1 MGLDSEK
8 EYRQCR
14 CCENI
19 YDLEDLVEKG
29 FTQEEIEH
37 AYRAGD
43 YIQGQKPIRKEMSKF
58 IQVKEFK
65 SSGQRNVKILKAFL
79 RFLNEQLDRQ
89 AQKKPVQ
96 PRWIINYVYICLN
109 DKEFTIKELIWVA
122 EVNSYFVFLI
132 LFQNNILSVS

>member
-1 MGLDSEK
+1 
-8 EYRQCR
+8 
-14 CCENI
+14 
-19 YDLEDLVEKG
+19 
-29 FTQEEIEH
+29 